1 MSFLLSEAFEKRTTA
16 CISWEPLLY
25 ANGQLQAK
33 GKIQSIIFLPA
44 DGKKTAAVLSD
55 VRRTD

>member
-1 MSFLLSEAFEKRTTA
+1 MSFLLSEAFEKHATA

-44 DGKKTAAVLSD
+44 DGKKRAAVLSD
-55 VRRTD
+55 V